1 MRIHYNLNNSKKN
14 KSNEKSIYYTYS
26 IENITPYSSIS
37 AYNGFVTLISAKK
50 YIYYFLKYT
59 I

>member
-50 YIYYFLKYT
+50 YIY
-59 I
+59 IIS